1 METAFITPPGLF
13 EYLVMPF
20 GLVNAPATFQGFIN
34 ELLFPYLGVSM
45 VVYLDSI
52 LIFSKDKE
60 EHKVH
65 LERLFKVLLD
75 NKLHVKVEKCEFF
88 QEEIE
93 FLGYSIKKEVLQ

>member
-1 METAFITPPGLF
+1 
-13 EYLVMPF
+13 MPF

-34 ELLFPYLGVSM
+34 ELLFPCLGVSM
-45 VVYLDSI
+45 VFYLDDI

-65 LERLFKVLLD
+65 LEQLFKVLLD
-75 NKLHVKVEKCEFF
+75 NKLHNKVENYEFF

-93 FLGYSIKKEVLQ
+93 FLGYYIKKRGFAVSPI